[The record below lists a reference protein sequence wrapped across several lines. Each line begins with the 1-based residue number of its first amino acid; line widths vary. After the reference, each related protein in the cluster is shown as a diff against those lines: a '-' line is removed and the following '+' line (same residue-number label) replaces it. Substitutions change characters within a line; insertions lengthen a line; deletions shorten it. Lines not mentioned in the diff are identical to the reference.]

1 MSGKTE
7 TIGDFSSLFKTQGI
21 PGTLK
26 RSIDAEKTPGSLPSG
41 YRITLLSSEGSMLS
55 QWVPLPAKGKYSFK
69 DKNSDKKY
77 TIRLTWGRDKRIVG
91 MGPYYRDYDVL
102 AGDRVLLEKN
112 IQSNGEFNYYISF
125 QRSIDTAYFQKVKN
139 HFEALDSDKASAFVG
154 MQFLSADGDSVKIE
168 YYGEIQKRKDS
179 PIMTKVYDVI
189 VENQNIQG
197 NYQDRDMIALKL
209 QDGKIQIKDV
219 QPWAKYVI
227 EVKK

>member
-1 MSGKTE
+1 MKSIQLIKQVNNTELGKGGTHE
-7 TIGDFSSLFKTQGI
+7 TYILVPQDLDVSDLFEEIGK
-21 PGTLK
+21 
-26 RSIDAEKTPGSLPSG
+26 E
-41 YRITLLSSEGSMLS
+41 
-55 QWVPLPAKGKYSFK
+55 YSFK

-77 TIRLTWGRDKRIVG
+77 TIRLTWGREKRIVG